1 MNRCLH
7 TLSVLFAALGLFLL
21 VVSVVLVPNN
31 RALGEEMEEM
41 QAPPPPVCPEVPPS
55 DACDD
60 KCKMVTYVVIDPS
73 EPEGFRIERWC
84 ETGVQPRQAG
94 TCKAPPANCAGCKC
108 KMENLPRPPFPAG
121 TKACG
126 CW

>member
-7 TLSVLFAALGLFLL
+7 TLSVLFAALGLFFL

-31 RALGEEMEEM
+31 RALGEEM
-41 QAPPPPVCPEVPPS
+41 QAPPAPVCPEVPPS
-55 DACDD
+55 HACDD
-60 KCKMVTYVVIDPS
+60 KCLMLTYVVIDP
-73 EPEGFRIERWC
+73 ETGGFFIDRRC
-84 ETGVQPRQAG
+84 ETGVQPGQAG